1 MANIELYFYDQ
12 YGNRLTGLT
21 QWDSNVI
28 LEIHGY
34 PHAEPPIFHFTNK
47 TADES
52 LTTRS
57 TISEGVVS
65 VVVPNI
71 LLTRSRP
78 IEVFV
83 FQYDTPSNEGRT
95 IYYER
100 LPVRQKQKPNDYEY
114 VDNTDVIELSSLGE
128 RLQTLIAEVE
138 HAVSTRIT
146 DLDGKVTE
154 LDNAYAANVQ
164 AIRDA
169 IQENV
174 NSLNQTISDNRDA
187 LSQQITTSR
196 NNFEGDI
203 EAARQALIASIQDGS
218 PKGYF
223 ATVEELAD
231 EPAGIYLCILDGS
244 PNNGYIFYWN
254 GTTLSPPLLY
264 YSGVVVN
271 NGSITLQKL
280 SQELQNRIYE
290 HIMTYTLDADEWV
303 NGKQTISLDNE
314 YVLINKTRIDLDI
327 DDTTYQTLM
336 NDGNISLFAV
346 PNVND
351 NTLDIRSLGNAPS
364 QSVTLQL
371 TIRETL

>member
-1 MANIELYFYDQ
+1 MELRFYDQ
-12 YGNRLTGLT
+12 YGNKLEGLT

-28 LEIHGY
+28 LEIHDY

-71 LLTRSRP
+71 LLTRSRS

-169 IQENV
+169 IQEDV
-174 NSLNQTISDNRDA
+174 NSLNKTISDNRDE

-196 NNFEGDI
+196 NNLEGDI

-303 NGKQTISLDNE
+303 NGKQTISMDNE
-314 YVLINKTRIDLDI
+314 YTLTNKTKVDLDI
-327 DDTTYQTLM
+327 DDTTYQALM

-346 PNVND
+346 AHVND
-351 NTLDIRSLGNAPS
+351 NTLDIRYFGNAPS
-364 QSVTLQL
+364 QDVTVQL

>member
-1 MANIELYFYDQ
+1 MNLRLYDQ
-12 YGNRLTGLT
+12 YGNRLTNLT

-28 LEIHGY
+28 IQIQDY
-34 PHAEPPIFHFTNK
+34 PHTEPPIFHFTNK
-47 TADES
+47 TENES

-114 VDNTDVIELSSLGE
+114 VDNTDVIELSALGE
-128 RLQTLIAEVE
+128 RLQTLIAQVE
-138 HAVSTRIT
+138 NDVATRIS
-146 DLDGKVTE
+146 DLDDKITE
-154 LDNAYAANVQ
+154 LDTAYADNVQ
-164 AIRDA
+164 AIKND
-169 IQENV
+169 IQSDV
-174 NSLNQTISDNRDA
+174 DDLNQTIANNRDA
-187 LSQQITTSR
+187 LSQQITESR
-196 NNFEGDI
+196 NDLEGDI

-223 ATVEELAD
+223 ATVEELED

-290 HIMTYTLDADEWV
+290 HIITYTLDADEWE
-303 NGKQTISLDNE
+303 GGQQTISLGNE
-314 YVLINKTRIDLDI
+314 YVLTNKTRIDLDI
-327 DDTTYQTLM
+327 DDTTYQALM

-351 NTLDIRSLGNAPS
+351 NTLDIRSLGNVPS